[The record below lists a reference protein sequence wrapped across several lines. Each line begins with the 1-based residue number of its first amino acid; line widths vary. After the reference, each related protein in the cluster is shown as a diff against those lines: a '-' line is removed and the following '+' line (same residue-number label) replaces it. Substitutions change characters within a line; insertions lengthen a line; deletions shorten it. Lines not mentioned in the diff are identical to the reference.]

1 MNDVAAHSDRI
12 TVLAAEPEPAQEVIE
27 RLLDTGHGCHR
38 TTHPAP
44 RRPGRQ

>member
-27 RLLDTGHGCHR
+27 RLLGTGHRCHR
-38 TTHPAP
+38 T
-44 RRPGRQ
+44 RPPGTASAGRQ